1 MDVILYILSGLL
13 MVLGLLG
20 CFLPVL
26 PGPALNY
33 IGLLVVHFTQK
44 VSFSIQFLLV
54 WAGIV
59 IAVAIADHFIPS
71 LGARTFGSSK
81 YGVWGSLIGLVL
93 GMFVFPPWGIILGP
107 FVGAVVGE
115 LINGQNIQNS
125 LKAGGG
131 TFVGLLLGLILKLI
145 ATGMMIFYYV
155 KAVVA

>member
-1 MDVILYILSGLL
+1 M
-13 MVLGLLG
+13 
-20 CFLPVL
+20 
-26 PGPALNY
+26 
-33 IGLLVVHFTQK
+33 
-44 VSFSIQFLLV
+44 V

-115 LINGQNIQNS
+115 LISGQNIQNS
-125 LKAGGG
+125 LNAGGG